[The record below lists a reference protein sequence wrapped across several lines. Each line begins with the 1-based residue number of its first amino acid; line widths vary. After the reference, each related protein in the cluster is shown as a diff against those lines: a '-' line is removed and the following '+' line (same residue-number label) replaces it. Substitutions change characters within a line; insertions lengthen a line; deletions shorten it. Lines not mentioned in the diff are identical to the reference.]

1 MRCEPIEAFGP
12 SFGHSHLE
20 HRVANRRRFEAGP
33 DRQHGLITALFEGHR
48 RDHFTG
54 WIALVL
60 RTVRLH
66 HIVPVGRVYRTVE
79 RHDESLGYHNQV
91 SSLDNE
97 VRLQFPFFED
107 LLFEVMLSR
116 SGQELRMAVARPGE
130 SPREFLI
137 TPRRDASDS
146 KPVIGIQPPPTPQL
160 GRETAAWLAL
170 AGGASRFGASLSLV
184 LRKALSHD

>member
-1 MRCEPIEAFGP
+1 AVSRLPSCFSQVRCDPFEAFVP

-66 HIVPVGRVYRTVE
+66 HIVPVGRVFRTVE
-79 RHDESLGYHNQV
+79 RHDESLGYHNLTV
-91 SSLDNE
+91 DALDR
-97 VRLQFPFFED
+97 VVD
-107 LLFEVMLSR
+107 TV
-116 SGQELRMAVARPGE
+116 G
-130 SPREFLI
+130 
-137 TPRRDASDS
+137 
-146 KPVIGIQPPPTPQL
+146 
-160 GRETAAWLAL
+160 TAH
-170 AGGASRFGASLSLV
+170 
-184 LRKALSHD
+184 HDPMRTAD